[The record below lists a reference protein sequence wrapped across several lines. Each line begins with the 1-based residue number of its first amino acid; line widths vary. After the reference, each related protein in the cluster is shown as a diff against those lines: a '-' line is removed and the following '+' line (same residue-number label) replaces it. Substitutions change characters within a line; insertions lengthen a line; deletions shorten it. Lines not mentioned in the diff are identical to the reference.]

1 MDAVWGGIITALI
14 SGFCVAVP
22 TIVTTIT
29 SNKAHDKVM
38 DERMLHMSEQMKDI
52 SIRLEKLQDF
62 NDRLIIVEQSV
73 KAAHKRLDDQQ
84 KKGELKN
91 G

>member
-1 MDAVWGGIITALI
+1 MGEWAGIITALI

-29 SNKAHDKVM
+29 TNKAHDKVL
-38 DERMLHMSEQMKDI
+38 DERMAHMSEQMKEI

-84 KKGELKN
+84 KGELKN

>member
-1 MDAVWGGIITALI
+1 MEDWVGGLLTALA
-14 SGFCVAVP
+14 SGLCVAVP
-22 TIVTTIT
+22 TIVATIT
-29 SNKAHDKVM
+29 TNRAHDKVL

-73 KAAHKRLDDQQ
+73 KAAHKRLDDYQ
-84 KKGELKN
+84 KGDLKHD
-91 G
+91 

>member
-1 MDAVWGGIITALI
+1 MGEWAGIITALI
-14 SGFCVAVP
+14 SGVCVAVP

-29 SNKAHDKVM
+29 TNKAHDKVL
-38 DERMLHMSEQMKDI
+38 DERMAHMSEQMKEI

-84 KKGELKN
+84 KGELKN

>member
-29 SNKAHDKVM
+29 TNRAHDKVL
-38 DERMLHMSEQMKDI
+38 DERMSHMSEQMKDI
-52 SIRLEKLQDF
+52 STRLEKLQDF

-84 KKGELKN
+84 KGELKN

>member
-29 SNKAHDKVM
+29 TNRAHDKVL
-38 DERMLHMSEQMKDI
+38 DERMSHMSEQMKDI
-52 SIRLEKLQDF
+52 STRLEKLQDF

-84 KKGELKN
+84 KKESQER
-91 G
+91 